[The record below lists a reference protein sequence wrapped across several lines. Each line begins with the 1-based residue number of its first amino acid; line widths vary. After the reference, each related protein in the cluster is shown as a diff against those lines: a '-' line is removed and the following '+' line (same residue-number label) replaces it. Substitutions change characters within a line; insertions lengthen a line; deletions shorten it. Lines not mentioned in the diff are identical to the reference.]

1 MTLWLPEGVEPP
13 APPPLSR
20 PRPSF
25 GSLARRMGRQA
36 LELLYPP
43 SCLACRAATQDH
55 GVLCTAC
62 WNEMRFIERPFC
74 ERLGTP
80 FIRDLGPGL
89 LSPEAMADP
98 PVWARARAVAIF
110 EDGPVKRLTYRLKYY
125 DRMEVA
131 KALGRWMAR
140 SGMELLEEA
149 DLLIP
154 IPLHRSRLAA
164 RRFNQAMALA
174 QAVSAHSG
182 VPVDG
187 LTLARTRRTPP
198 QVGLSRIQRA
208 ANMQGVFRVMPD
220 RQFLI
225 EGRRI
230 VLIDDVLTSGATTNA
245 AARTLLRAGAAQ
257 VDLIVFARVV
267 VGEGAL

>member
-1 MTLWLPEGVEPP
+1 MMLWLPEGVEDPPSPP
-13 APPPLSR
+13 APAARS
-20 PRPSF
+20 
-25 GSLARRMGRQA
+25 SLRTLAQRLGGQA
-36 LELLYPP
+36 LGLLYPP
-43 SCLACRAATQDH
+43 SCLACRAATQDN

-131 KALGRWMAR
+131 KALGLWMAR

-154 IPLHRSRLAA
+154 IPLHRTRLAA

-174 QAVSAHSG
+174 QSVSSHCG

-187 LTLARTRRTPP
+187 LTLERTRRTPP
-198 QVGLSRIQRA
+198 QVGLSRMQRA
-208 ANMQGVFRVMPD
+208 ANMQGVFRVAPECKHV
-220 RQFLI
+220 I

-230 VLIDDVLTSGATTNA
+230 VLVDDVLTSGATTNA